1 MKKIILLIILFLGVQ
16 QLQAQEFKCKVTV
29 NAASIQGSNKQMFK
43 TLQRA
48 IQEFI
53 NKNRWT
59 DKRFKEHE
67 KIQCDLIL
75 NIKEYNLKK
84 GRIKSELYFRTYRPV
99 FKSDYQTLLL
109 NLIDKNFEFTYR
121 EFEKLD
127 FNLELFENN
136 LTSTIAFYLYV
147 ALGEDFNS
155 AKENAGVEF
164 LKKAEII
171 QNNAEQNGIKG
182 WNRDNKNNSK
192 GDLIV
197 LLLDEQS
204 KYFQKA
210 IYTYHR
216 WGLDMMAD
224 KISLGKNNIITA
236 LNYID
241 KLKDENKNSDYLIKI
256 FFDAKSDEIVQIFSA
271 GPPVNVD
278 FVTTKLRKLAPNYD
292 FKWDEIQKI
301 GNGDY
306 QRSIRSRNP
315 MSRNQDKQ
323 QESEERRKEKT
334 KR

>member
-1 MKKIILLIILFLGVQ
+1 MKRIILIIIFLFGIQVR
-16 QLQAQEFKCKVTV
+16 AQEFKCKVTV

-48 IQEFI
+48 IEEFV

-67 KIQCDLIL
+67 KIQCDIIL
-75 NIKEYNLKK
+75 NIKEYNQKK
-84 GRIKSELYFRTYRPV
+84 GTIKSELYFRSYRPV

-109 NLIDKNFEFTYR
+109 NLIDKSFEFSYR

-127 FNLELFENN
+127 FNLELFESN
-136 LTSTIAFYLYV
+136 LTSTIAFYLYI

-155 AKENAGVEF
+155 VKENAGVDF

-171 QNNAEQNGIKG
+171 QNSAEQNGIKG
-182 WNRDNKNNSK
+182 WSRDNKNNSK

-216 WGLDMMAD
+216 WGVDMMAD

-236 LNYID
+236 LNYIS
-241 KLKDENKNSDYLIKI
+241 KLKTENKNSDYLIKI
-256 FFDAKSDEIVQIFSA
+256 FFDAKSDEIVQIFTA
-271 GPPVNVD
+271 GPPVNVSY
-278 FVTTKLRKLAPNYD
+278 VVTKLRQLAPNYD
-292 FKWDEIQKI
+292 FKWDEIQKV
-301 GNGDY
+301 GNSGY
-306 QRSIRSRNP
+306 QRSVRSRNP
-315 MSRNQDKQ
+315 MNRQDAEQREK
-323 QESEERRKEKT
+323 EEKEK
-334 KR
+334 KKADR

>member
-1 MKKIILLIILFLGVQ
+1 MKRIILLIILFIGVN
-16 QLQAQEFKCKVTV
+16 LHAQEFKCNVTV
-29 NAASIQGSNKQMFK
+29 NAASIRGSNKQMFK

-48 IQEFI
+48 IQEFV

-59 DKRFKEHE
+59 DKRFKEYE
-67 KIQCDLIL
+67 RIQCDIIL
-75 NIKEYNLKK
+75 NIKEYNQKK
-84 GRIKSELYFRTYRPV
+84 GSVKSELYFRSYRPV

-136 LTSTIAFYLYV
+136 LTSTIAFYLYI

-155 AKENAGVEF
+155 SKENAGVEF

-171 QNNAEQNGIKG
+171 QTSAEQNGIKG

-204 KYFQKA
+204 KFFQKA

-224 KISLGKNNIITA
+224 KQKLGKNNIITA
-236 LNYID
+236 LNYIS
-241 KLKDENKNSDYLIKI
+241 KLKAENKNSDYLIKI

-271 GPPVNVD
+271 GPSVNVN
-278 FVTTKLRKLAPNYD
+278 FVTSKLRNLAPNYD
-292 FKWDEIQKI
+292 HKWNEIQKL
-301 GNGDY
+301 GKQY
-306 QRSIRSRNP
+306 KPSVRSRNP
-315 MSRNQDKQ
+315 MNKDEQEQ
-323 QESEERRKEKT
+323 QENEEEMKRKGKH
-334 KR
+334 